1 MPLQENITQLL
12 HEWSAG
18 DDAALERLT
27 PLVYDELRRLA
38 TSYLKAERAD
48 HTLQATALVHE
59 AYLDLREMRH
69 YSWQNRANF
78 IGVMANLMRR
88 ILVEYARRHNAEKRG
103 GENVK
108 IPMSEAEPSVS
119 ASVKPRVDLIEL
131 DEVLQKFAVEFP
143 RRAKIVELK
152 FFGGLTIDEIAEIL
166 SEDETQI
173 STATVERDWRFARA
187 WLKNELKT
195 I

>member
-1 MPLQENITQLL
+1 MPLQESITRLL
-12 HEWSAG
+12 NDWSAG

-38 TSYLKAERAD
+38 ASYLKAERSD

-59 AYLDLREMRH
+59 AYLDLRQMRH

-88 ILVEYARRHNAEKRG
+88 ILIEYARQHNAEKRG
-103 GENVK
+103 GENLK
-108 IPMSEAEPSVS
+108 FPISEAESNA
-119 ASVKPRVDLIEL
+119 ASLKPRVDLIEL
-131 DEVLQKFAVEFP
+131 DEVLQRFAAEFP

-152 FFGGLTIDEIAEIL
+152 FFGGLTIDEIAEVL
-166 SEDETQI
+166 SEDEKGV

-187 WLKNELKT
+187 WLKNELGS

>member
-1 MPLQENITQLL
+1 MPVQENITQLL

-18 DDAALERLT
+18 DDEALERLT
-27 PLVYDELRRLA
+27 PLVYGELRRLA
-38 TSYLKAERAD
+38 ASYLKAERAD

-59 AYLDLREMRH
+59 AYLDLREMQH

-103 GENVK
+103 GENIK
-108 IPMSEAEPSVS
+108 IPISEAEPSA
-119 ASVKPRVDLIEL
+119 ASIKPNVDLIEL
-131 DEVLQKFAVEFP
+131 DEVLQRFAAQFP

-152 FFGGLTIDEIAEIL
+152 FFGGLTINEIAEVL
-166 SEDETQI
+166 SEDGIDI
-173 STATVERDWRFARA
+173 STATIERDWRFARA
-187 WLKNELKT
+187 WLKNELET
-195 I
+195 V

>member
-1 MPLQENITQLL
+1 MPYQESITRLL
-12 HEWSAG
+12 NEWSAG

-38 TSYLKAERAD
+38 ASYLKAERSD

-88 ILVEYARRHNAEKRG
+88 ILIEYARQHNAEKRG
-103 GENVK
+103 GENLK
-108 IPMSEAEPSVS
+108 FPISEAESNA
-119 ASVKPRVDLIEL
+119 ASLKPRVDLIEL
-131 DEVLQKFAVEFP
+131 DEVLQRFAAEFP

-152 FFGGLTIDEIAEIL
+152 FFGGLTIDEIAEVL
-166 SEDETQI
+166 SEDEKGV

-187 WLKNELKT
+187 WLKNELGS

>member
-1 MPLQENITQLL
+1 MPYQESITRLL
-12 HEWSAG
+12 NEWSAG

-38 TSYLKAERAD
+38 ASYLKAERSD

-88 ILVEYARRHNAEKRG
+88 ILIEYARRHNAEKRG
-103 GENVK
+103 GENFKVP
-108 IPMSEAEPSVS
+108 ISEAELN
-119 ASVKPRVDLIEL
+119 AANLKPRVDLIEL
-131 DEVLQKFAVEFP
+131 DEVLQRFAVEFP

-152 FFGGLTIDEIAEIL
+152 FFGGLTIDQIAEVL
-166 SEDETQI
+166 SEDEKGV

-187 WLKNELKT
+187 WLKNELGS

>member
-1 MPLQENITQLL
+1 MPYQESITRLL
-12 HEWSAG
+12 NEWSAG

-38 TSYLKAERAD
+38 ASYLKAERSD

-88 ILVEYARRHNAEKRG
+88 ILIEYARRHNAEKRG
-103 GENVK
+103 GENFKVP
-108 IPMSEAEPSVS
+108 ISEAELN
-119 ASVKPRVDLIEL
+119 AANLKPRVDLIEL
-131 DEVLQKFAVEFP
+131 DEVLQRFAVEFP

-152 FFGGLTIDEIAEIL
+152 FFGGLTIDQIAEIL
-166 SEDETQI
+166 SEDGNDI

-187 WLKNELKT
+187 WLKNELGT
-195 I
+195 H

>member
-1 MPLQENITQLL
+1 MALQENITRLL
-12 HEWSAG
+12 NDWSAG

-38 TSYLKAERAD
+38 ASYLKAERAD

-59 AYLDLREMRH
+59 AYLDLRGMRH

-108 IPMSEAEPSVS
+108 VPLSEADPSVS
-119 ASVKPRVDLIEL
+119 AGIKPRVDLIEL
-131 DEVLQKFAVEFP
+131 DEVLQRFAVEFP

-152 FFGGLTIDEIAEIL
+152 FFGGLTIDEIAEVL
-166 SEDETQI
+166 SEDETRV

-187 WLKNELKT
+187 WLKNELGAV
-195 I
+195 